1 MEIKGLDLSPTVS
14 MLDGIQESLQA
25 NQNAMIASM
34 RIANQ
39 AKEVPV
45 SWITPDHHD
54 VTAEMIA
61 YLKPLVAGEVPTDY
75 ADGIADYLDVSHL
88 TKVYGK

>member
-1 MEIKGLDLSPTVS
+1 
-14 MLDGIQESLQA
+14 
-25 NQNAMIASM
+25 
-34 RIANQ
+34 
-39 AKEVPV
+39 
-45 SWITPDHHD
+45 
-54 VTAEMIA
+54 MIA